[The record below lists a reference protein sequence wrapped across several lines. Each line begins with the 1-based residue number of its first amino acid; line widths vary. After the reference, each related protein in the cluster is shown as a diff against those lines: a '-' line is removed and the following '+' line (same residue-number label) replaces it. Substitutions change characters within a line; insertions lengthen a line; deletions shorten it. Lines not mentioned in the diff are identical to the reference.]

1 MTPLEIEI
9 EHIKNSIL
17 DSIMLATSQLGKAKE
32 AIFTMDVSIAEEILS
47 NENRLNALELSIDRD
62 CENILARFNPVAID
76 LRFIMA
82 GLKIN
87 SDVERIGDYAASC
100 ANYVLE
106 LKRPFN
112 QELLDN
118 MKLEK
123 MFERALKMMNFI
135 YDSFAKEDTKIARSV
150 FKKDAKLNKIS
161 KSASSIID
169 KYVKDYPDQVRHCL
183 YMFSIIKKLE
193 RVGDHLKN
201 ISEELIFYLEAEVL
215 RHTRQKKRKLSD
227 D

>member
-17 DSIMLATSQLGKAKE
+17 DSIMLATSQLNKAKQ
-32 AIFTMDVSIAEEILS
+32 AIFAMDVEIAEEILI

-76 LRFIMA
+76 LRFLMA

-106 LKRPFN
+106 LKKPFN

-150 FKKDAKLNKIS
+150 FKKDDKLNKIS

-215 RHTRQKKRKLSD
+215 RHNRQKKKKLSKD
-227 D
+227 